1 MPRRMYMVIAV
12 ILVGLTLTGIIYW
25 FGLYKGPLD
34 ISIAFDRVDG
44 VGEGNEVVLGD
55 IAVGE
60 VTGLRTTESGRA
72 LVDVRIDKNYADE
85 INSSSVFIIDR
96 DPLTSNKRIRVQVL
110 KEDAP
115 PLTQGARA
123 EGYSSPAQFF
133 MRTSK
138 KILEGAY
145 QEFVDWVRE
154 FKIGFEE
161 FEEDERL
168 KKLRKDVRE
177 LMEQARRSAEQG
189 IAELNKE
196 IPRLKEELNKIIE
209 ELRKLGKGKEGE
221 ELKDTFDRY
230 LEGLEQK
237 KREARIKNSPL
248 FFTYKE
254 YKV

>member
-1 MPRRMYMVIAV
+1 MVIAV

-34 ISIAFDRVDG
+34 ISIAFDRADG
-44 VGEGNEVVLGD
+44 VSEGNEVVLGD

-85 INSSSVFIIDR
+85 INSSSIFIIDR
-96 DPLTSNKRIRVQVL
+96 DPLTSNKRIRAQVL

-115 PLTQGARA
+115 PLTQGARV

-145 QEFVDWVRE
+145 QEFDDWVRE

-161 FEEDERL
+161 SEEDERL
-168 KKLRKDVRE
+168 KKLGKDVRE

-248 FFTYKE
+248 FSLIRIIKYKNP
-254 YKV
+254 

>member
-1 MPRRMYMVIAV
+1 MRRRMSMVIVV
-12 ILVGLTLTGIIYW
+12 ILAGLTLAGIIYW
-25 FGLYKGPLD
+25 FGLYKRPLE
-34 ISIAFDRVDG
+34 ISIEFDRADG

-60 VTGLRTTESGRA
+60 VTGLRTTESAGA

-85 INSSSVFIIDR
+85 INSSSVFIIER
-96 DPLTSNKRIRVQVL
+96 YPLVSNKRIRVQVL
-110 KEDAP
+110 REDAP
-115 PLTQGARA
+115 PLTRGARV
-123 EGYSSPAQFF
+123 EGYSSQAQFF

-145 QEFVDWVRE
+145 QEFDDWVRE
-154 FKIGFEE
+154 FKTGLEE
-161 FEEDERL
+161 SEEDERL

-189 IAELNKE
+189 MAELNKE

-209 ELRKLGKGKEGE
+209 ELRRLGKGKEGD

-230 LEGLEQK
+230 LERLEQK
-237 KREARIKNSPL
+237 TREARIRNSPHL
-248 FFTYKE
+248 LYA
-254 YKV
+254 